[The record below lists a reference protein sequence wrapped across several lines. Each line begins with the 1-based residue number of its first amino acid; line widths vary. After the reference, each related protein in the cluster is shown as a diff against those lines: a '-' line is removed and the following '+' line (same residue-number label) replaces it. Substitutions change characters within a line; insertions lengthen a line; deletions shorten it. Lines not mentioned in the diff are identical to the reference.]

1 MVSFLDAIRAHAVRT
16 PEAVALRTGS
26 TSLSYRRLDA
36 RIDRLA
42 HALTTR
48 GVGREKVCAIA
59 LEPGPESV
67 VAVAAVLR
75 AGGAF
80 LTLDVT
86 QPQPR
91 LAAMVHSAG
100 ATSLLTRRT
109 LRQTLS
115 LPVDGPVVEL
125 DELYGPEGPD
135 DVDASDGVHGTP
147 DGLPEVSGRQL
158 AYVSHTSGSTGSPN
172 AVLIER
178 AGLDSYLGFIAR
190 DYGLGPH
197 TVALQVAPLGYD
209 ASIRDTFAPL
219 VAGGT
224 VVLAERSTLL
234 RADSFAETLREY
246 GVNTLLSVTPSFLTF
261 LSQQDRAGDRLSGL
275 RLVVSSGE
283 SLLPFL
289 SSGARRVLPG
299 DLVNQYGPSECT
311 MTATRYAVPS
321 EPETTADLVGTPVDG
336 MTARLIGPDEREVP
350 PGETGEIALGGIG
363 VARGYRGLPAL
374 TADRFRPDPGGPPG
388 ARAFRTG
395 DLARSRPDGVLE
407 YLGRSDRQV
416 KIRGYRVDPAEIE
429 GVLLGHPRVTGTV
442 VTAEPDD
449 QGRVFLYAHVTGD
462 LDTVTDAELRRHLA
476 GFLPTHMMPRRFHRI
491 ERLPTTRTGKADRA
505 ALRGG
510 GPSFPGRTP

>member
-1 MVSFLDAIRAHAVRT
+1 MVSFLDAIRAHAVHT
-16 PEAVALRTGS
+16 PEAIALRTGN
-26 TSLSYRRLDA
+26 TSFSYRRLA
-36 RIDRLA
+36 AWTDRMA
-42 HALTTR
+42 HTLTAR
-48 GVGREKVCAIA
+48 GVGREQVCAIA

-75 AGGAF
+75 TGGAF

-86 QPQPR
+86 QPPPR

-100 ATSLLTRRT
+100 ATSLLTRSA
-109 LRQTLS
+109 LRQTLH
-115 LPVDGPVVEL
+115 LRVDGPVIDL
-125 DELYGPEGPD
+125 DEMDDSEIPD
-135 DVDASDGVHGTP
+135 DVDASSGSHP
-147 DGLPEVSGRQL
+147 AADGLPDVCGRQL
-158 AYVSHTSGSTGSPN
+158 AYVSHTSGSTGTPN

-178 AGLDSYLGFIAR
+178 AGLDSYLRFIAR

-261 LSQQDRAGDRLSGL
+261 LAQQDRAGERLGGL

-289 SSGARRVLPG
+289 GSGARRVLSG
-299 DLVNQYGPSECT
+299 GLVNQYGPTECT
-311 MTATRYAVPS
+311 MTATRYAVPP
-321 EPETTADLVGTPVDG
+321 EPETAADLVGTPVDG
-336 MTARLIGPDEREVP
+336 MTARLIGPDGREVP
-350 PGETGEIALGGIG
+350 PGEIGEIALGGVG

-388 ARAFRTG
+388 ARAFHTG

-449 QGRVFLYAHVTGD
+449 RGRVFLHAHVTGE
-462 LDTVTDAELRRHLA
+462 LESVTDAELRRYLA
-476 GFLPTHMMPRRFHRI
+476 GLLPTHMMPRRFHRI
-491 ERLPTTRTGKADRA
+491 ERLPTTRTGKTDRA
-505 ALRGG
+505 ALRGA
-510 GPSFPGRTP
+510 GPPLPGRTR